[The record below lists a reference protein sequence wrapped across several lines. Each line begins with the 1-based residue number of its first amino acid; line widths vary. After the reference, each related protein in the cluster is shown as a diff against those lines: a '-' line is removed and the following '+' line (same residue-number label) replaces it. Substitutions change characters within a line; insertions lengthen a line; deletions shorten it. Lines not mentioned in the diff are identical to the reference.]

1 MNRLKLISAVQQS
14 AMLYGYNFRTLASD
28 ALAAQSP
35 QMPAALLCEPKF
47 QSIVGRNHGRI
58 TYQITLH
65 LLNSGKRLSPEQRS
79 QGLSTLQQHAL
90 QIFTTL
96 SEHSEVAVVRELVI
110 TPTANTIVGRG
121 EVGVEAT
128 ALVETIF

>member
-47 QSIVGRNHGRI
+47 HSIVGRNHGRI

-65 LLNSGKRLSPEQRS
+65 LLSCGKGLNPEQRS
-79 QGLSTLQQHAL
+79 ERLSTLQQHVL
-90 QIFTTL
+90 QIFSHM
-96 SEHSEVAVVRELVI
+96 SESSDVAIVRELVI
-110 TPTANTIVGRG
+110 LPTANTIVGRG
-121 EVGVEAT
+121 EIGVEAT